1 MEVLGEAVVPGGDAA
16 EIFEASEHALD
27 GVSVSVEI
35 WREAVFP
42 DAIGLWRDV
51 WRRALGFDLSAHGV
65 GVVAFVAMHEIARR
79 HLIEQNIGG
88 RAIRDLAARQQERD
102 GSAVSVGQRVDFC
115 GASAARTADR
125 LAVLPPFPPE
135 AQRCALTAEL
145 SISNAAGGPPA
156 VARA

>member
-1 MEVLGEAVVPGGDAA
+1 MGEAVVPGGDPA
-16 EIFEASEHALD
+16 EILEASEHALD
-27 GVSVSVEI
+27 SVAVSVEI

-42 DAIGLWRDV
+42 DAIGLRRDV
-51 WRRALGFDLSAHGV
+51 WRRALGFDLPSHSV
-65 GVVAFVAMHEIARR
+65 GVISLVAMHEIARR
-79 HLIEQNIGG
+79 HLIEERVGG
-88 RAIRDLAARQQERD
+88 RAIRNLATGQQERD
-102 GSAVSVGQRVDFC
+102 GTAVGVSQRVDFC
-115 GASAARTADR
+115 RASAARAADR